1 MNKFLITN
9 YRDKLL
15 GFILN
20 DGKVTKIN
28 SYDSE
33 SQIGNVYVGQV
44 TNVLANINAAFIDI
58 APGESCYFSLEDYKG
73 QKKLSTGD
81 NIVVQ
86 VCRDK
91 IKSKKPAV
99 TSNISLTDELVL
111 VHTDSEIG
119 VSAKIKDNARKKQL
133 KELFKNCLIEFE
145 KDKKCTGIQYG
156 CIMRT
161 ACENMKDEEVKEHIF
176 TMLTKLDSI
185 MHYSQYRKLYS
196 VVYRGRTPYIDDY
209 EKYCIN
215 GGYEFV
221 SDVEQVCGDISQ
233 EYGCELE
240 CYSDEN
246 ISITSL
252 YNLNSVVDKAL
263 SKRVYL
269 KSGGYLV
276 IEPTEAMT
284 VIDVNTG
291 KSVKGKD
298 MSEHVL
304 KTNKE
309 AACEI
314 AKQLMLRN
322 ISGIIMVD
330 FISMKS
336 EAQNK
341 ELLETFREFVK
352 NDSVPTQIVD
362 MTSLG
367 LVEVTRKKIQKSL
380 NEIFS

>member
-1 MNKFLITN
+1 
-9 YRDKLL
+9 
-15 GFILN
+15 
-20 DGKVTKIN
+20 
-28 SYDSE
+28 
-33 SQIGNVYVGQV
+33 
-44 TNVLANINAAFIDI
+44 
-58 APGESCYFSLEDYKG
+58 
-73 QKKLSTGD
+73 
-81 NIVVQ
+81 
-86 VCRDK
+86 
-91 IKSKKPAV
+91 
-99 TSNISLTDELVL
+99 
-111 VHTDSEIG
+111 
-119 VSAKIKDNARKKQL
+119 
-133 KELFKNCLIEFE
+133 
-145 KDKKCTGIQYG
+145 
-156 CIMRT
+156 
-161 ACENMKDEEVKEHIF
+161 
-176 TMLTKLDSI
+176 
-185 MHYSQYRKLYS
+185 
-196 VVYRGRTPYIDDY
+196 
-209 EKYCIN
+209 
-215 GGYEFV
+215 
-221 SDVEQVCGDISQ
+221 
-233 EYGCELE
+233 
-240 CYSDEN
+240 
-246 ISITSL
+246 
-252 YNLNSVVDKAL
+252 
-263 SKRVYL
+263 
-269 KSGGYLV
+269 
-276 IEPTEAMT
+276 MT